1 MTSDAEVRDAYALR
15 AMEYSNLFGT
25 IEAAADLDR
34 ERVLAWANG
43 IEGRMLD
50 VGCGPGQWTNFLF
63 EHGIDVE
70 GVDPVAEFIKE
81 ARDRLPGVPYRT
93 GHAEH
98 LGVEPASL
106 GGVLAWFSLIHTE
119 PDRIDGPLL
128 EFARCVRPGGGLAIG
143 FREGPELAPFDHAVT
158 TAYFWPIGELSA
170 RVEQAGFEVT
180 ATHAR
185 DEPGTRRQ
193 GMIVARRGA
202 TQTH

>member
-1 MTSDAEVRDAYALR
+1 MTPDAEVRDAYALR
-15 AMEYSNLFGT
+15 AAEYSELFGS
-25 IEAAADLDR
+25 IDAAAAIDR
-34 ERVLAWANG
+34 ERVLAWAREVDG
-43 IEGRMLD
+43 PILD
-50 VGCGPGQWTNFLF
+50 VGCGPGQWTSFLS
-63 EHGIDVE
+63 EHGLDVQ
-70 GVDPVAEFIKE
+70 GVDPVEAFVNE
-81 ARDRLPGVPYRT
+81 ARRRHPSVVYRI
-93 GHAEH
+93 GDARG
-98 LGVEPASL
+98 LDVETASL

-143 FREGPELAPFDHAVT
+143 FCEGPELAPFDHAVT

>member
-1 MTSDAEVRDAYALR
+1 MSDAQVRDAYASR
-15 AMEYSNLFGT
+15 AAEYSSLFGT
-25 IEAAADLDR
+25 IEAAAELDR

-43 IEGRMLD
+43 IEGPILD

-81 ARDRLPGVPYRT
+81 ARDRHPGVPYRI
-93 GHAEH
+93 GHADQ
-98 LGVEPASL
+98 LGVERASL

-119 PDRIDGPLL
+119 PDRIDEPLA

-143 FREGPELAPFDHAVT
+143 FVEGRELAPFDHAVT
-158 TAYFWPIGELSA
+158 TAYFWPINVLSL
-170 RVEQAGFEVT
+170 RVERAGFVVT
-180 ATHAR
+180 AMHAR
-185 DEPGTRRQ
+185 TDPGNRRQ
-193 GMIVARRGA
+193 GMIVARRGP